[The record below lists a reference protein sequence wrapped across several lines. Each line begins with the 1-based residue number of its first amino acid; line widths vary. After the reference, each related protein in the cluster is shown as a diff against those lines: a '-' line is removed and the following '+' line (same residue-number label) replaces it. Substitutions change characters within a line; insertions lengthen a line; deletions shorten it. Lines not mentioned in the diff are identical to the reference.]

1 MLRDLENKSTIK
13 FKKKWNKKK
22 HLEKMKKLGI
32 NNKSKGDEIPKQKK
46 TSEFFIK
53 S

>member
-1 MLRDLENKSTIK
+1 M
-13 FKKKWNKKK
+13 NKKK

-32 NNKSKGDEIPKQKK
+32 NNKSKGEEIPKQKK

-53 S
+53 SQKCGESPNFKR